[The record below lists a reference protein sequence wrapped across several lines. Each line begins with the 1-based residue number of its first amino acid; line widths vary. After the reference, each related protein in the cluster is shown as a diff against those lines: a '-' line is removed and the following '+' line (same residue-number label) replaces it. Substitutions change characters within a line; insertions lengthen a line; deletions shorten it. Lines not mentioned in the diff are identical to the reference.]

1 VASLGTR
8 PERTMTA
15 AESTALTQLS
25 PLAKQFLQNR
35 ANEITG
41 HYDNTAGIPMWTSQ
55 AVLTGKAATELRTEG
70 DTLLMDD
77 LDYETSGVSTD
88 QGMVQI
94 VGNQANVW
102 FQEQTTLAM
111 PGGTLEEE
119 YAHTVDRAFIFVRSG
134 TTWAL
139 AGQRLV
145 SDASLPPMTEPLTEF
160 VPAVT
165 DWSAL
170 VQTPVQPGTET
181 DPPELQDPPVPDL
194 ECER

>member
-1 VASLGTR
+1 
-8 PERTMTA
+8 
-15 AESTALTQLS
+15 
-25 PLAKQFLQNR
+25 
-35 ANEITG
+35 
-41 HYDNTAGIPMWTSQ
+41 
-55 AVLTGKAATELRTEG
+55 
-70 DTLLMDD
+70 
-77 LDYETSGVSTD
+77 
-88 QGMVQI
+88 
-94 VGNQANVW
+94 
-102 FQEQTTLAM
+102 M

-170 VQTPVQPGTET
+170 VQTPVQPGAET